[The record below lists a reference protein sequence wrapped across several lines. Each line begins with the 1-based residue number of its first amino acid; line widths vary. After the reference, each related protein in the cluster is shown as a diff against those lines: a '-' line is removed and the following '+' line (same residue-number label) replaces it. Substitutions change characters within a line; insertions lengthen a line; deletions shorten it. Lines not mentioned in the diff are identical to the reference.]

1 MKKVLIA
8 LAALM
13 FAMPTFLPVVC
24 AQDAATIKQNMINR
38 LPAIAALKSKGV
50 IGEDNCGF
58 LAPCPVRLAR
68 PTRPSSTPKTPTA
81 RSSMK
86 PSPKKPA
93 PLLNSS
99 ASNAPNKS
107 PRRPPKASISWT
119 KMAPGPKNNAVFL
132 SADVAVFLSADY
144 AD

>member
-8 LAALM
+8 LAVLM

-58 LAPCPVRLAR
+58 LAAVSGKLDEADQAVVNAENADRKVVYEAIAQ
-68 PTRPSSTPKTPTA
+68 KTGATVELVGKQRA
-81 RSSMK
+81 KQIAAQAAEGEYIMDENG
-86 PSPKKPA
+86 A
-93 PLLNSS
+93 
-99 ASNAPNKS
+99 
-107 PRRPPKASISWT
+107 WT
-119 KMAPGPKNNAVFL
+119 KK
-132 SADVAVFLSADY
+132 
-144 AD
+144 